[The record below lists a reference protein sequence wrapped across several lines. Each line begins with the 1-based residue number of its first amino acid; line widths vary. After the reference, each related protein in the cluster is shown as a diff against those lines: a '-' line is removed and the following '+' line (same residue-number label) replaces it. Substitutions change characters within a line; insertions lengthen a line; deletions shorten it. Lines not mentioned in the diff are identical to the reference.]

1 MREVL
6 SVLFRVVGA
15 LWIIPGVINLMG
27 LSLVDP
33 AFLVASIA
41 FSVMLFVFPGLVL
54 FGMGQLMAPKKEK
67 RA

>member
-6 SVLFRVVGA
+6 SVLFRGIGA
-15 LWIIPGVINLMG
+15 LWVIPGVVNLMG
-27 LSLVDP
+27 LKQVDP

-41 FSVMLFVFPGLVL
+41 FSVVLFVFPGLVL